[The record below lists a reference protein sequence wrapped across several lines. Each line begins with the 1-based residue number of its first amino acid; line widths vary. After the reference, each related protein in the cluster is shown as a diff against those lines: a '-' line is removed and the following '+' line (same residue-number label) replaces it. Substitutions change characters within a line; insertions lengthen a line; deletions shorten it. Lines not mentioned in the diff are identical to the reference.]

1 MIEPKPS
8 PSISIGSALLNG
20 TGVRSR
26 IPVPVSRGVQKPQN
40 QNPKEPRKLPPLL
53 SEKPE
58 EKPLKRETT
67 GPPRFRPPEVD
78 INSLMSKFSSKPK
91 DAPVQS
97 PQLAKSSVSDKEEI
111 LRRHKDLVSIHQAPE
126 KFPSPPPTPKQPPS
140 GFQPVGNAKP
150 RPFGFLNPSQAPAQ
164 ERTPARELII
174 SQENQLV
181 DDFPNE
187 KVLLENEEKEWNE
200 RYKHVR
206 DEHMNIFEEQEQL
219 FEEVAIFY

>member
-26 IPVPVSRGVQKPQN
+26 IPVPVSRGAQKPQN
-40 QNPKEPRKLPPLL
+40 QKEPRKLPPLL

-78 INSLMSKFSSKPK
+78 INSLMNKFSSKPK
-91 DAPVQS
+91 ENPVQS
-97 PQLAKSSVSDKEEI
+97 PQAPKSSDKEEI
-111 LRRHKDLVSIHQAPE
+111 LRRHKDLVSTHQAPE
-126 KFPSPPPTPKQPPS
+126 KFPSPPPTPKEPPS

-150 RPFGFLNPSQAPAQ
+150 RPFGFLNPAPPQ
-164 ERTPARELII
+164 DRTPVREQPLI
-174 SQENQLV
+174 SQENQLE

-206 DEHMNIFEEQEQL
+206 EEHMNIFEEQEQL